1 MQKNDEALVRQVLA
15 GDLSAYENL
24 VDTHKGRV
32 FALVVG
38 RIGNFS
44 SAEDVVQNAF
54 VEAYVH
60 LKSLQSPEKFAGWL
74 RGIAVN
80 LSNKWLQRQH
90 PSVPIE
96 TVDNEVSQK
105 SVVALPDEVFEVG
118 ETKEAVLKAVEGLPD
133 IYREAVLLHYMEGMT
148 YPEIATFLEV
158 PESTVTG
165 RLQVARNRLRDDLMP
180 LVAETLQEKRPSSKL
195 TRKVMSA
202 LPLML
207 YAAPTEATLLAK
219 LKGSKMFH
227 MIGFLCAG
235 VIGTGVYFGGIEE
248 MIDWRAEKDIVKEE
262 IRFELS
268 EQEVG
273 LDQAVLAKAGQTGSS
288 SSGSGTGVAKEE
300 KKKAP
305 GHILVNGKAEDPVVS
320 FTYTVPE
327 SAHVEMRIYDGAGD
341 VIATPVFEPQKAG
354 DYTVAFDKSK
364 LPRGSYQAELRW
376 NHERIRPNMYKFYHN
391 PDGQPFTE
399 SKEELKH
406 LQDILQG
413 RIKQE
418 GKTSFE
424 QLQKLKKEYPQFMAQ
439 TYLRSWMFT
448 VAIQDSTVDSLTI
461 HNLIDSTLAVYDQ
474 SPVHENIANAMFY
487 SGRFLDT
494 GVYHA
499 KQALNKYQ
507 DRPPQYRAGAR
518 FQALAILGQLQFKQ
532 GKYQEAKKS
541 LSQALETYQEVP
553 VYNSLVK
560 NRWDKKVRETLDKIE
575 SE

>member
-1 MQKNDEALVRQVLA
+1 MQKNDAALVRQVLA
-15 GDLSAYENL
+15 GDTSAYENL

-90 PSVPIE
+90 ASVPID

-105 SVVALPDEVFEVG
+105 SVAALPDEVFEVG
-118 ETKEAVLKAVEGLPD
+118 QTKEAVLKAVEGLPD

-148 YPEIATFLEV
+148 YPEMATFLEV

-180 LVAETLQEKRPSSKL
+180 LVGEALQEKRPTSKL

-207 YAAPTEATLLAK
+207 YATTTEATLLAK
-219 LKGSKMFH
+219 LKGSKMLN

-235 VIGTGVYFGGIEE
+235 VIGTGVYFGGIETV
-248 MIDWRAEKDIVKEE
+248 IDWRAQQNAVEDVKFEFAEE
-262 IRFELS
+262 
-268 EQEVG
+268 EVVF
-273 LDQAVLAKAGQTGSS
+273 DQTILAAAGQTGGSVSTSS
-288 SSGSGTGVAKEE
+288 AGVAKEE

-305 GHILVNGKAEDPVVS
+305 GYIRVKGKAEDPIVS
-320 FTYTVPE
+320 FSYTVPD
-327 SAHVEMRIYDGAGD
+327 SAHVEMRVYDGAGD

-354 DYTVAFDKSK
+354 DYTVAFDKSD

-391 PDGQPFTE
+391 PNGQPFTD
-399 SKEELKH
+399 SKEEHKH

-413 RIKQE
+413 RTPKE
-418 GKTSFE
+418 GETSFE
-424 QLQKLKKEYPQFMAQ
+424 QLQKFKKEYSQFMAQ
-439 TYLRSWMFT
+439 TYLRSWMIT

-474 SPVHENIANAMFY
+474 SPVHENIARAMFY

-499 KQALNKYQ
+499 KQASNKYQ
-507 DRPPQYRAGAR
+507 DRPPQYRAGTR

-532 GKYQEAKKS
+532 GKYHEAKKS
-541 LSQALETYQEVP
+541 LSQALEAYQEIP

-560 NRWDKKVRETLDKIE
+560 NRWDKKIRETLDKII